1 MYGFE
6 YFISND
12 EDTLKNVLNDFYNE
26 SEKPRLLEV
35 ITDNDYNQDYLL
47 NYFDYIK

>member
-6 YFISND
+6 YFSSDD
-12 EDTLKNVLNDFYNE
+12 EDKLKYSLNNFYNQ

-35 ITDNDYNQDYLL
+35 ITNNDYNQDYLL
-47 NYFDYIK
+47 NYFDFIK